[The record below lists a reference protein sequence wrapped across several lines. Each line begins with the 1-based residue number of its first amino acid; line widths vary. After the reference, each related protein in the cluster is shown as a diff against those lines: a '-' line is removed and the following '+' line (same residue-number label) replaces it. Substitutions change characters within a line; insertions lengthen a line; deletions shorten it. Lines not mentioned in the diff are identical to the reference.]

1 MAKGNDGFEVSGGDS
16 VGLLSVVELPIE
28 QLNGSELLRDEPLS
42 PSFLGNIL
50 VSGTQLSAPSVF
62 IDDSA
67 MDLVQPNPFFSGRQ
81 SRRISLPLSPTSPLL
96 MVCSGVEQPTRTAA
110 SFDRFSTIVPCF
122 VPEAKAK
129 GLRDWRRGLMLLSRL
144 KYVSRQ
150 L

>member
-28 QLNGSELLRDEPLS
+28 QLNDELLRDEPLS

-67 MDLVQPNPFFSGRQ
+67 MDLV
-81 SRRISLPLSPTSPLL
+81 
-96 MVCSGVEQPTRTAA
+96 MVSSGVEQPTRTAA